1 MNKISVLRS
10 KNPCWLAENFAAQDS
25 NFTLSSHLLCT
36 GHDPVQTGGDQHKQ
50 LNQKYTDTDTWHDD
64 FLRFI
69 SDAKCYNS
77 VLNIIYQDRIIVFRQ
92 TRSTFFRIP

>member
-1 MNKISVLRS
+1 MNLCFYVHYDLY
-10 KNPCWLAENFAAQDS
+10 
-25 NFTLSSHLLCT
+25 SHLVCT
-36 GHDPVQTGGDQHKQ
+36 GTDPVQTGGDEHLKQ
-50 LNQKYTDTDTWHDD
+50 LIQRYTDTWHDD